1 MTLLLLSLNHL
12 LSICFLVFVCNLYFI
27 ILEGIYQVNNVSGK
41 EILMGNLMVLGVENV
56 EQAVTVT
63 KDMFSGLTAAITSNA
78 EVLIPVGVGIMAIMV
93 GISLIPRILYKF
105 I

>member
-1 MTLLLLSLNHL
+1 
-12 LSICFLVFVCNLYFI
+12 
-27 ILEGIYQVNNVSGK
+27 
-41 EILMGNLMVLGVENV
+41 MGNLMVLGVENV

>member
-1 MTLLLLSLNHL
+1 
-12 LSICFLVFVCNLYFI
+12 
-27 ILEGIYQVNNVSGK
+27 
-41 EILMGNLMVLGVENV
+41 MGNLMVLGVENV

-63 KDMFSGLTAAITSNA
+63 KDMFSGLTSAITSNA

>member
-1 MTLLLLSLNHL
+1 
-12 LSICFLVFVCNLYFI
+12 
-27 ILEGIYQVNNVSGK
+27 
-41 EILMGNLMVLGVENV
+41 MGNLMVLGVENV

-63 KDMFSGLTAAITSNA
+63 KDMFSGLTSAITSNA
-78 EVLIPVGVGIMAIMV
+78 EILIPVGVGIMAIMV

>member
-1 MTLLLLSLNHL
+1 
-12 LSICFLVFVCNLYFI
+12 
-27 ILEGIYQVNNVSGK
+27 
-41 EILMGNLMVLGVENV
+41 MGVLGVENV

-63 KDMFSGLTAAITSNA
+63 KDMFSGLTSAITSNA

>member
-1 MTLLLLSLNHL
+1 
-12 LSICFLVFVCNLYFI
+12 
-27 ILEGIYQVNNVSGK
+27 
-41 EILMGNLMVLGVENV
+41 MGNLMVLGVENV

-63 KDMFSGLTAAITSNA
+63 KDMFSGLTSAITSNA

-93 GISLIPRILYKF
+93 GISLIPRIIYKF

>member
-1 MTLLLLSLNHL
+1 MKS
-12 LSICFLVFVCNLYFI
+12 S
-27 ILEGIYQVNNVSGK
+27 NVSGK
-41 EILMGNLMVLGVENV
+41 EFLMGVLGVENV

-63 KDMFSGLTAAITSNA
+63 KDMFSGLTSAITSNA

>member
-1 MTLLLLSLNHL
+1 
-12 LSICFLVFVCNLYFI
+12 
-27 ILEGIYQVNNVSGK
+27 
-41 EILMGNLMVLGVENV
+41 MGNLMVLGVENV

-63 KDMFSGLTAAITSNA
+63 KDMFSGLTSAIISNA

>member
-1 MTLLLLSLNHL
+1 
-12 LSICFLVFVCNLYFI
+12 
-27 ILEGIYQVNNVSGK
+27 
-41 EILMGNLMVLGVENV
+41 MGVLGVENV

-63 KDMFSGLTAAITSNA
+63 KDMFSGLTSAITSNA
-78 EVLIPVGVGIMAIMV
+78 EVLIPVGVGIMANMV

>member
-1 MTLLLLSLNHL
+1 MG
-12 LSICFLVFVCNLYFI
+12 FAVFGA
-27 ILEGIYQVNNVSGK
+27 EGA
-41 EILMGNLMVLGVENV
+41 GVAK
-56 EQAVTVT
+56 AVTIT
-63 KDMFSGLTAAITSNA
+63 SDMFSGLSSAITSNA

>member
-1 MTLLLLSLNHL
+1 
-12 LSICFLVFVCNLYFI
+12 
-27 ILEGIYQVNNVSGK
+27 
-41 EILMGNLMVLGVENV
+41 MGNLMVLGTENV

-63 KDMFSGLTAAITSNA
+63 RDMFSGLTSAITSNA

>member
-1 MTLLLLSLNHL
+1 
-12 LSICFLVFVCNLYFI
+12 
-27 ILEGIYQVNNVSGK
+27 
-41 EILMGNLMVLGVENV
+41 MGNLMILGVENV

-63 KDMFSGLTAAITSNA
+63 KDMFSGLTSAITSNA

>member
-1 MTLLLLSLNHL
+1 
-12 LSICFLVFVCNLYFI
+12 
-27 ILEGIYQVNNVSGK
+27 
-41 EILMGNLMVLGVENV
+41 MGNLMVLGAENV

-63 KDMFSGLTAAITSNA
+63 KDMFSGLTSAITSNA

>member
-1 MTLLLLSLNHL
+1 M
-12 LSICFLVFVCNLYFI
+12 
-27 ILEGIYQVNNVSGK
+27 NNVGGK
-41 EILMGNLMVLGVENV
+41 EVYIMHGIVLYGAENV

-63 KDMFSGLTAAITSNA
+63 KDMFSGLTSAITSNA

-93 GISLIPRILYKF
+93 GISLIPRIIWKF

>member
-1 MTLLLLSLNHL
+1 MKS
-12 LSICFLVFVCNLYFI
+12 S
-27 ILEGIYQVNNVSGK
+27 NVSRK

-63 KDMFSGLTAAITSNA
+63 KDMFSGLTSAITSNA

>member
-1 MTLLLLSLNHL
+1 MYG
-12 LSICFLVFVCNLYFI
+12 IALY
-27 ILEGIYQVNNVSGK
+27 GA
-41 EILMGNLMVLGVENV
+41 ENV

-63 KDMFSGLTAAITSNA
+63 KDMFSGLTSAITSNA

-93 GISLIPRILYKF
+93 GISLIPRILWKF